1 MAQNIYDDPG
11 FFSAYSGLER
21 STHGLGGAAEWPSLR
36 ALLPAMQGLR
46 ILDLGCGFGWFCRW
60 AREQGA
66 ASVLGIDV
74 SERMLERAARS
85 TQDATITYRRAD
97 METLELP
104 AAAFDLAYSS
114 LAFHYLAEPGRTVG
128 HDAQGARP
136 GWPSRL
142 FRRASDLHRTNAPGL
157 VGRCRRPQALA
168 CGRLSRRGSAHHR
181 LVGRG
186 GHQAAPDPRHLH
198 QPVDP
203 HGVPAD
209 ARRRVGSERGAGARA
224 ARMGGRARA
233 AAFSSRLGPSLT
245 SPAHATVRVAASRLG
260 FTTPLPRDS
269 YAALVQGGEEE

>member
-85 TQDATITYRRAD
+85 TQDAAITYRRAD

-114 LAFHYLAEPGRTVG
+114 LAFHYLENLEGLLATTHRALVPGGRLVFSVEHPIFTAPTPQGWSEGADGRRRWPVDGYLDEGPRTTDWLAEGVIK
-128 HDAQGARP
+128 Q
-136 GWPSRL
+136 
-142 FRRASDLHRTNAPGL
+142 HRTLATYINLLIRTGFLLSHVEEWGPSEEQVRERPEWAVERERPPFLL
-157 VGRCRRPQALA
+157 V
-168 CGRLSRRGSAHHR
+168 S
-181 LVGRG
+181 
-186 GHQAAPDPRHLH
+186 
-198 QPVDP
+198 
-203 HGVPAD
+203 
-209 ARRRVGSERGAGARA
+209 ARR
-224 ARMGGRARA
+224 
-233 AAFSSRLGPSLT
+233 
-245 SPAHATVRVAASRLG
+245 
-260 FTTPLPRDS
+260 
-269 YAALVQGGEEE
+269 